1 MDADLLAQLDEL
13 YRDGQEHDAAQAD
26 RLARRRNLEPD
37 SAAFLRLLV
46 RVGRLR
52 SVLEI
57 GTSNGY
63 STLWLADAVRET
75 GGRVLSVDTDA
86 GALGLAAANLARAG
100 LDGRVELRVEDG
112 GATLAATPAGSVE
125 LLFLDSERGEY
136 VGWWPAPLDVL
147 APHGVLVIDNVLS
160 HPDEV
165 AEVRA
170 LIDADERLT
179 SVLVPTG
186 KGQLLVTWEAR

>member
-1 MDADLLAQLDEL
+1 MDSDLLAQLEEI

-46 RVGRLR
+46 RVARLR

-75 GGRVLSVDTDA
+75 GGRVVSVDTDTA
-86 GALGLAAANLARAG
+86 ALELAAANLARAG
-100 LDGRVELRVEDG
+100 LDGLVELRLEDG
-112 GATLAATPAGSVE
+112 GATLATTPGGSIE

-160 HPDEV
+160 HADEV
-165 AEVRA
+165 AGVRA